1 MGDAHGAERTEEQRL
16 AQRLFGGAGVTR
28 KREDEDTLQE
38 ANDQDVCRPR
48 TYPQLFALDV
58 DVDIPSSTEAPTAT
72 ATADQPHAAWTDA
85 DDEQIMV
92 PLAGVGARAPDGSM
106 RGVKKLRK
114 LRTNP
119 GEQVI
124 SGAEYQRRLRRQYER
139 MHPRPAWASVAPS
152 TGESS
157 AWSAPLLS
165 DLLSA
170 ESGLVSRGMTR
181 RLTPDRLDVERLR
194 DANEAQER
202 AEEPAAIEHIAFHP
216 SARSH
221 VLLTASR
228 DRRVRLF
235 QINGSTNPLLE
246 TLHVPDLP
254 IKTAQFHPSG
264 QSVLIAGNRPYLY
277 AYDIRSGKTIRSSP
291 WRGAGKVVSSAGGTE
306 VDAGAERDLSFVRF
320 EPGADS
326 RLVAIGGRRGQVH
339 LVDWGAGGVTANGGG
354 QRIGELRMNAPLAGM
369 TWAPS
374 TSTPRLLTL
383 STEGRVHVWDVRN
396 RACPVTAFDPGLFG
410 AKGLECASS
419 SLVPSAWA
427 VGSSS
432 GVVNVYGGADDRV
445 TTSATLDGLVD
456 TPVAAPVTDDVRLT
470 SRRALGN
477 LTTAI
482 TTMRF
487 SHDAQLLAI
496 ASRNKKDALRMV
508 HVPTL
513 QTYSNWP
520 TAGTPL
526 GHVTALDFSS
536 ESRYMAIGN
545 SRGRVLLYAL
555 RSYVS

>member
-28 KREDEDTLQE
+28 KRENEDTLQE
-38 ANDQDVCRPR
+38 AEDQDVRPPP
-48 TYPQLFALDV
+48 THWQLFALDV
-58 DVDIPSSTEAPTAT
+58 DVDVPSSTDAPTAT
-72 ATADQPHAAWTDA
+72 AASDQSYAAWVDA

-92 PLAGVGARAPDGSM
+92 PLVGAGARAPDGSM

-114 LRTNP
+114 LRSNP
-119 GEQVI
+119 SEQVI

-170 ESGLVSRGMTR
+170 ESGLASRGVTR

-264 QSVLIAGNRPYLY
+264 HSVLIAGNRPYLY

-291 WRGAGKVVSSAGGTE
+291 WRGAGKMVSSAGGAE
-306 VDAGAERDLSFVRF
+306 VDAGTERDLSFVRF
-320 EPGADS
+320 EPGAEA
-326 RLVAIGGRRGQVH
+326 RLVAI
-339 LVDWGAGGVTANGGG
+339 VDWGAGGVTANGGG
-354 QRIGELRMNAPLAGM
+354 QRIGELRMNAPIAGM

-396 RACPVTAFDPGLFG
+396 RACPVMAFDPGLFG

-427 VGSSS
+427 VGSAS
-432 GVVNVYGGADDRV
+432 GVVNVYGGADDRI

-456 TPVAAPVTDDVRLT
+456 TPVTAPVTDDVQLKP
-470 SRRALGN
+470 RRALGN

-482 TTMRF
+482 TSMQF

-526 GHVTALDFSS
+526 GHVTALDFST